1 MGLLILTAKKPV
13 KITFI
18 TIINKKVIK
27 SLRLFIKSIN
37 GGIYRLL
44 DSIKDYKFNKYILNI
59 VILNYYHIKFNIYFI
74 KPDNLFNSSESSLKQ
89 KAQSLQK
96 SFLI

>member
-13 KITFI
+13 KITFNN
-18 TIINKKVIK
+18 IINKKVNK

-37 GGIYRLL
+37 GGIYKLL
-44 DSIKDYKFNKYILNI
+44 DSIKDYKFNKYI
-59 VILNYYHIKFNIYFI
+59 I
-74 KPDNLFNSSESSLKQ
+74 KPNNLFNSSESSLKQ
-89 KAQSLQK
+89 KALSLQK